1 MTTTPQT
8 IKEYLAQLRTA
19 LAGAD
24 PAMIQDALYDAEEH
38 LRSELAENP
47 GMSEAEL
54 LAKIATSYGA
64 PEEVA
69 EIYRTTE
76 QTVAR
81 ALRTP
86 PPRPRRSAIG
96 RFFGV
101 LADPHTY
108 GAMFYMLLALA
119 TGIFYF
125 TWAVAGLS
133 MSLGFA
139 FTLIGIPFFLLF
151 MASVRGLSLLE
162 SRIVESMLGVRMPR
176 RPPYIERDRPWLK
189 RIGAMLSDPRTWA
202 TLLYMLLMLPL
213 GIAYFVVV
221 VVLSCVSL
229 ALMLTPI
236 AMACDFF
243 GFGRDFVGGYVTV
256 DWGFGPHIPGWGD
269 AAVMFIV
276 GFFLLFGMLH
286 LVRALGH
293 LHGALAKHLLV
304 KSARV

>member
-1 MTTTPQT
+1 MTTPQT
-8 IKEYLAQLRTA
+8 IEQYLAQLRTA

-24 PAMIQDALYDAEEH
+24 RAMIQDALYDAEEH

-54 LAKIATSYGA
+54 LAKISTSYGA

-76 QTVAR
+76 KTVAR

-86 PPRPRRSAIG
+86 PPRPRRSAFG

-101 LADPHTY
+101 LADPHTW
-108 GAMFYMLLALA
+108 GALFYMVLALA

-125 TWAVAGLS
+125 TWAVTGLS
-133 MSLGFA
+133 MSAGFA
-139 FTLIGIPFFLLF
+139 LLIFGAPFFLLF
-151 MASVRGLSLLE
+151 MASVRGLSLIE

-176 RPPYIERDRPWLK
+176 RPPYTGRERPWLQ
-189 RIGAMLSDPRTWA
+189 RIAAMLTDARTWA

-213 GIAYFVVV
+213 GIFYFTFVVA
-221 VVLSCVSL
+221 LMSISL
-229 ALMLTPI
+229 ALIATPVLK
-236 AMACDFF
+236 AVYSSYVDSSTCVGAPPWVCDFAAWSISWF
-243 GFGRDFVGGYVTV
+243 GVAAWCLLGILLMLVT
-256 DWGFGPHIPGWGD
+256 
-269 AAVMFIV
+269 
-276 GFFLLFGMLH
+276 LH
-286 LVRALGH
+286 LVRGIGH
-293 LHGALAKHLLV
+293 MHGALAKHLLV

>member
-1 MTTTPQT
+1 MSTPKT
-8 IKEYLAQLRTA
+8 IKEYLAQLRRA

-81 ALRTP
+81 ALRRPPP
-86 PPRPRRSAIG
+86 PPRRSVIG

-101 LADPHTY
+101 IADPHTW
-108 GAMFYMLLALA
+108 GALFYMLLALA

-125 TWAVAGLS
+125 TWAVTGLS
-133 MSLGFA
+133 LSFGLA
-139 FTLIGIPFFLLF
+139 FTLVGIPFFLLF
-151 MASVRGLSLLE
+151 MASVRGLSLVE
-162 SRIVESMLGVRMPR
+162 SRIVEGMLGVRMPR
-176 RPPYIERDRPWLK
+176 RPPYVERERPWLQ
-189 RIGAMLSDPRTWA
+189 RIGSMLGDPRTWV

-213 GIAYFVVV
+213 GIVYFVIV
-221 VVLSCVSL
+221 VVLPCVSL
-229 ALMLTPI
+229 AFIAVPI
-236 AMACDFF
+236 LKWMSIMMGFPVGQCSGGPPWLCDSVEWLVSWQ
-243 GFGRDFVGGYVTV
+243 GAGVLCVVG
-256 DWGFGPHIPGWGD
+256 IL
-269 AAVMFIV
+269 
-276 GFFLLFGMLH
+276 LLFGTLH
-286 LVRALGH
+286 LVRGIGRM
-293 LHGALAKHLLV
+293 HGSLAKHLLV

>member
-1 MTTTPQT
+1 MSTPKT

-38 LRSELAENP
+38 LRSELAEHP
-47 GMSEAEL
+47 GMGEAEL
-54 LAKIATSYGA
+54 LEKIATSYGA

-76 QTVAR
+76 QTVVR

-86 PPRPRRSAIG
+86 PPRPRRSAFG

-101 LADPHTY
+101 AADPHTW
-108 GAMFYMLLALA
+108 GALFYMLLALA

-125 TWAVAGLS
+125 TWAVTGLS
-133 MSLGFA
+133 LSLGLA
-139 FTLIGIPFFLLF
+139 FTLVGIPFFLVF

-162 SRIVESMLGVRMPR
+162 SRIVEGMLGVRMPR
-176 RPPYIERDRPWLK
+176 RPPYVERERPWHQ
-189 RIGAMLSDPRTWA
+189 RILAMLADPRTWV

-213 GIAYFVVV
+213 GIAYFTVV
-221 VVLSCVSL
+221 VVLTCVSL
-229 ALMLTPI
+229 ALIATP
-236 AMACDFF
+236 AMKAW
-243 GFGRDFVGGYVTV
+243 TV
-256 DWGFGPHIPGWGD
+256 AYHLETGSCID
-269 AAVMFIV
+269 APYWVCSLAEWSTTWAGVAVWCALGIL
-276 GFFLLFGMLH
+276 LLFATLH

-293 LHGALAKHLLV
+293 LHGAIAKHLLV

>member
-1 MTTTPQT
+1 MSTPQT

-54 LAKIATSYGA
+54 LAKISTSYGA

-69 EIYRTTE
+69 DIYRTTE
-76 QTVAR
+76 KTVAR

-125 TWAVAGLS
+125 TWAVTGLS
-133 MSLGFA
+133 LSAGFA
-139 FTLIGIPFFLLF
+139 VMIFGLPFFLLF
-151 MASVRGLSLLE
+151 MASVRGLSLVE
-162 SRIVESMLGVRMPR
+162 SRIVEGMLGVRMPR
-176 RPPYIERDRPWLK
+176 RPPYHEPDRSWLK
-189 RIGAMLSDPRTWA
+189 RIAAMLTDPRTWA
-202 TLLYMLLMLPL
+202 TLFYMVLMLPL
-213 GIAYFVVV
+213 GIAYFVIV
-221 VVLSCVSL
+221 VVLASVSL
-229 ALMLTPI
+229 ALMFTPI
-236 AMACDFF
+236 AMAFNFF
-243 GFGRDFVGGYVTV
+243 GWGRDFVDGYVTIN
-256 DWGFGPHIPGWGD
+256 WGFGAHIPGWGD
-269 AAVMFIV
+269 AIAMFVV

-286 LVRALGH
+286 LVRAIGH
-293 LHGALAKHLLV
+293 MHGALAKHLLV

>member
-1 MTTTPQT
+1 MTLPKT
-8 IKEYLAQLRTA
+8 IDEYLAQLRAA

-47 GMSEAEL
+47 GTSEAEL
-54 LAKIATSYGA
+54 LERIATTYGA
-64 PEEVA
+64 PDEVA
-69 EIYRTTE
+69 DIYRTTE
-76 QTVAR
+76 QTVAH

-86 PPRPRRSAIG
+86 PPRPHHSVLG

-101 LADPHTY
+101 IADPHTY

-125 TWAVAGLS
+125 IWAVVGMTLS
-133 MSLGFA
+133 VGFA

-151 MASVRGLSLLE
+151 MASVRGLSLVE

-176 RPPYIERDRPWLK
+176 RPPYVERDRPWLK

-213 GIAYFVVV
+213 GIAYFVLV
-221 VVLSCVSL
+221 VVLSSISL
-229 ALMLTPI
+229 ALMFTPL
-236 AMACDFF
+236 AMAFDFF
-243 GFGRDFVGGYVTV
+243 GLGRNFVDGYVTI
-256 DWGFGPHIPGWGD
+256 DWGFGAHALGWGD
-269 AAVMFIV
+269 AIGMFIV
-276 GFFLLFGMLH
+276 GALLLFCMLH
-286 LVRALGH
+286 AVRAIGRM
-293 LHGALAKHLLV
+293 HGGIAKQLLV
-304 KSARV
+304 KSERV

>member
-1 MTTTPQT
+1 MNTPQT

-54 LAKIATSYGA
+54 LAKISTSYGA

-69 EIYRTTE
+69 DIYRTTE
-76 QTVAR
+76 KTVAR

-125 TWAVAGLS
+125 TWAVTGLS
-133 MSLGFA
+133 LSAGFA
-139 FTLIGIPFFLLF
+139 VMIFGLPFFLLF
-151 MASVRGLSLLE
+151 MASVRGLSLVE
-162 SRIVESMLGVRMPR
+162 SRIVEGMLGVRMPR
-176 RPPYIERDRPWLK
+176 RPPYHEPDRSWLK
-189 RIGAMLSDPRTWA
+189 RIAAMLTDPRTWA
-202 TLLYMLLMLPL
+202 TLFYMVLMLPL
-213 GIAYFVVV
+213 GIAYFVIV
-221 VVLSCVSL
+221 VVLASVSL
-229 ALMLTPI
+229 ALMFTPI
-236 AMACDFF
+236 AMAFNFF
-243 GFGRDFVGGYVTV
+243 GWGRDFVDGYVTIN
-256 DWGFGPHIPGWGD
+256 WGFGAHIPGWGD
-269 AAVMFIV
+269 AIAMFVV

-286 LVRALGH
+286 LVRAFGH
-293 LHGALAKHLLV
+293 MHGALAKHLLV

>member
-1 MTTTPQT
+1 MNTPQT

-54 LAKIATSYGA
+54 LAKISTSYGA

-69 EIYRTTE
+69 DIYRTTE
-76 QTVAR
+76 KTVAR

-125 TWAVAGLS
+125 TWAVMGLS
-133 MSLGFA
+133 LSAGFA
-139 FTLIGIPFFLLF
+139 VMIFGLPFFLLF
-151 MASVRGLSLLE
+151 MASVRGLSLVE
-162 SRIVESMLGVRMPR
+162 SRIVEGMLGVRMPR
-176 RPPYIERDRPWLK
+176 RPPYHEPDRSWLK
-189 RIGAMLSDPRTWA
+189 RIAAMLTDPRTWA
-202 TLLYMLLMLPL
+202 TLFYMVLMLPL
-213 GIAYFVVV
+213 GIVYFVIV
-221 VVLSCVSL
+221 VVLASVSL
-229 ALMLTPI
+229 ALMFTPI
-236 AMACDFF
+236 AMAFNFF
-243 GFGRDFVGGYVTV
+243 GWGRDFVDGYVTIN
-256 DWGFGPHIPGWGD
+256 WGFGAHIPGWGD
-269 AAVMFIV
+269 AIAMFVV

-286 LVRALGH
+286 LVRAIGH
-293 LHGALAKHLLV
+293 MHGALAKHLLV

>member
-1 MTTTPQT
+1 MTTPQT
-8 IKEYLAQLRTA
+8 IKQYLAQLRAA

-47 GMSEAEL
+47 GMSEADL
-54 LAKIATSYGA
+54 LAKIATTYGA
-64 PEEVA
+64 PDEVA
-69 EIYRTTE
+69 DIYRTTE
-76 QTVAR
+76 KTVAR

-86 PPRPRRSAIG
+86 RPRPRRSVFG

-125 TWAVAGLS
+125 TWAVVGLS
-133 MSLGFA
+133 LSLGFA

-151 MASVRGLSLLE
+151 MASVRGLSLVE

-176 RPPYIERDRPWLK
+176 RPPYVERDRPWLK

-202 TLLYMLLMLPL
+202 TLFYMLLMLPL
-213 GIAYFVVV
+213 GIFYSTFVVTLMSLSLSLIATP
-221 VVLSCVSL
+221 VLKAVYSSYLDHSTCVGAPAWVCDFAAWSISWAGVAVWCVL
-229 ALMLTPI
+229 GILLMLAT
-236 AMACDFF
+236 
-243 GFGRDFVGGYVTV
+243 
-256 DWGFGPHIPGWGD
+256 
-269 AAVMFIV
+269 
-276 GFFLLFGMLH
+276 LH
-286 LVRALGH
+286 LVRAIGH

>member
-1 MTTTPQT
+1 MSTPQT
-8 IKEYLAQLRTA
+8 IEEYLAQLRAA

-47 GMSEAEL
+47 GVSEAEL

-76 QTVAR
+76 KTVAR

-86 PPRPRRSAIG
+86 PPRPRHSLAG

-108 GAMFYMLLALA
+108 GSLFYMLLALA

-125 TWAVAGLS
+125 TWAVTGLS
-133 MSLGFA
+133 MSAGFA
-139 FTLIGIPFFLLF
+139 VLIIGAPFFLLF
-151 MASVRGLSLLE
+151 MASVRGLSLVE
-162 SRIVESMLGVRMPR
+162 SRIVEALLGVRMPR
-176 RPPYIERDRPWLK
+176 RPPYTERDRPWLK
-189 RIGAMLSDPRTWA
+189 RIASMLTDPRTWA

-213 GIAYFVVV
+213 GIAYFTIVI
-221 VVLSCVSL
+221 VLSCVSL
-229 ALMLTPI
+229 ALLLAPV
-236 AMACDFF
+236 AMAFDFF
-243 GFGRDFVGGYVTV
+243 GLGRDFIGGHVTV
-256 DWGFGPHIPGWGD
+256 DWGFGSHVPGWGD
-269 AAVMFIV
+269 AIAMFVI
-276 GFFLLFGMLH
+276 GFFLLFAMLH
-286 LVRALGH
+286 LVRALGRM
-293 LHGALAKHLLV
+293 HGTLAKHLLV